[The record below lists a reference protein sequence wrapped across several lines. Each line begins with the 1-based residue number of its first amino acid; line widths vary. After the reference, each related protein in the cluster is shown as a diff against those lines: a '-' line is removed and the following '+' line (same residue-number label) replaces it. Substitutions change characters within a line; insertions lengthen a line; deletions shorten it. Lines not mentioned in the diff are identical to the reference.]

1 MDELTE
7 VIKEI
12 VLDEANKIKQN
23 KIKYEQRQWELKF
36 EDEIRHSLY
45 NIIDWLMNNP
55 KPE

>member
-12 VLDEANKIKQN
+12 VLEEANKRKQN

-45 NIIDWLMNNP
+45 NIIDWLMKNP
-55 KPE
+55 KP